1 MKLNIQAIDHPL
13 AKRSDIKLAMARLDN
28 FQPLASG
35 NKFFKL
41 QANFNFAHKNGI
53 HQLISF
59 GGAFSNHIHALA
71 LFGQQSGFKTLGI
84 IRGEPENA
92 DTYSQNPTLLDA
104 QKAGMELHFVN
115 RKEYRLRHDY
125 SYLKKLQ
132 QQYPKALIIPEGGSN
147 QFAVSGCADITRKI
161 NQISQDDII
170 TVACGTGATL
180 AGIACGLN
188 DKQQAIGYSVLH
200 DESMTQ
206 RIRVFIREN
215 NVSLDDLGNNI
226 SNVSDN
232 PDAFNCDLNC
242 DLDKDKDNW
251 VVERADFGGYA
262 KVDKD
267 ILSFIFDWL
276 AQTGILLDPI
286 YTSKMCMR
294 LMQQIEA
301 GVFAPET
308 SICMVHSGGLQG
320 WRGMENKV
328 IQLVGRSQWNRVED
342 HLS

>member
-1 MKLNIQAIDHPL
+1 MFMNIKLQAIEHTSISNH
-13 AKRSDIKLAMARLDN
+13 KIKLLMARLDD

-35 NKFFKL
+35 NKYFKL
-41 QANFNFAHKNGI
+41 QTNFNFANKKGI
-53 HQLISF
+53 NQLITF

-71 LFGQQSGFKTLGI
+71 LLGQQAGFRTRGI

-92 DTYSQNPTLLDA
+92 TIYSQNPTLLDA

-115 RKEYRLRHDY
+115 RKEYRLRNDQDY
-125 SYLKKLQ
+125 LEKLQ

-147 QFAVSGCADITRKI
+147 QHAVSGCMDISRQINKI
-161 NQISQDDII
+161 RQTDII

-180 AGIACGLN
+180 AGIVCGLN
-188 DKQQAIGYSVLH
+188 IKQQAIGYAVLR
-200 DESMTQ
+200 DESMEK
-206 RIRVFIREN
+206 RIRTFI
-215 NVSLDDLGNNI
+215 
-226 SNVSDN
+226 SDN
-232 PDAFNCDLNC
+232 QSNLGKA
-242 DLDKDKDNW
+242 DKDKDKANW
-251 VVERADFGGYA
+251 LVEKADFGGYA

-267 ILSFIFDWL
+267 LLSFIFDWL

-301 GVFAPET
+301 GVFAPNT

-320 WRGMENKV
+320 WRGMEKKV
-328 IQLVGRSQWNRVED
+328 IQLAGQSKWNIIKD
-342 HLS
+342 LLS